1 MQEPVH
7 TLFDSKPVP
16 EALKPKRT
24 RLRPDTKPRL
34 EALARA
40 HGITPLHQALLAGHL
55 AAAERLLAHGADAN
69 AMSALGTPLFLAVEQ
84 VQPPC
89 AIYSPNQHLQSAAMC

>member
-7 TLFDSKPVP
+7 TLLDSKPVL
-16 EALKPKRT
+16 EALKPKRA

-34 EALARA
+34 EALVRA

-89 AIYSPNQHLQSAAMC
+89 AICSPIQHLQSAAMC